1 MDDGAHRE
9 SVTSGLAG
17 PQIRSRRLLA
27 RLRDVMAGSGPA
39 QDRLNRIVVL
49 IAAEMETEVCSCYVA
64 RPGELLELYATVG
77 LNAEAVHLTR
87 LRFGEGLVGEI
98 GATARP
104 LALDNVRSH
113 PSFAYRPETGEDPY
127 QSMLGVPVLRGGR
140 VRGVL
145 AIQSLGRRHYEDE
158 EVETLQTVAMVVAEL
173 FAAGDVAAGS
183 SFQRDTTDSA
193 MPVRLVGVPFSG
205 GLAIGRAVAHSM
217 PLTVRQMVAD
227 DPARELDRLRAA
239 IASMQGTLDRML
251 SGGTLA
257 GMTETRDILQAYQMF
272 ARDRGWLGRIGEAI
286 DAGLTAEA
294 SVQRVQADMAARMAH
309 LTDPYLRERLSDFQ
323 DLANR
328 LLLHLSGRES
338 VTELATLPE
347 DTVLVAR
354 TIGPAE
360 LLDYD
365 RSRLRGLVLEDGG
378 ATSHVAIVARALD
391 IPVIGRCRGI
401 LDVTEP
407 MDPIVVDADGGQVL
421 VRPSDDVRDTFQ
433 EADRNR
439 ARKRQRHAADA
450 RQPTVS
456 RDGVPVS
463 LHLNA
468 GLLLDMPHLHE
479 TGADGVGLYRTEI
492 PFMVRSQ
499 FPDVAAQTDLYRR
512 VFEQAGGKPV
522 TFRTLDAGG
531 DKPLPYLRNTETANP
546 ALGWRAL
553 RIGLDRPAIMRA
565 QLRALLRAADGR
577 AVRIMFPMVAS
588 VDEFVTARRLLDREV
603 QRLSE
608 KRLPAPA
615 VLQVGAM
622 IEVPSLVWQLSS
634 LLPQVDFVAVGSND
648 LAQYVFAA
656 DRGDPRMGLRYDV
669 LSPPFLTMLASILRQ
684 SEAAGVAVSLCGE
697 MAGRPLEAMALVGIG
712 YRTLSM
718 AAPSVGAVRGMV
730 RSLDVDRLADYIHRL
745 LSTTDGSIRGKLR
758 SFAKDHGIDL

>member
-1 MDDGAHRE
+1 MDDAAHRE
-9 SVTSGLAG
+9 SAATALPG
-17 PQIRSRRLLA
+17 PQVRSRRLLA

-64 RPGELLELYATVG
+64 RPGEILELYATVG

-104 LALDNVRSH
+104 LALENARSH

-173 FAAGDVAAGS
+173 FAAGDVGAGS
-183 SFQRDTTDSA
+183 TFERDTTDSA
-193 MPVRLVGVPFSG
+193 MPARLVGVSFSG
-205 GLAIGRAVAHSM
+205 GLAVGRAVAHRVH
-217 PLTVRQMVAD
+217 LTVRQMVAD
-227 DPARELDRLRAA
+227 DPTRELERFRAA
-239 IASMQGTLDRML
+239 IVAMQGTLDRML
-251 SGGTLA
+251 SGGALA
-257 GMTETRDILQAYQMF
+257 DLTETRDILQAYQMF

-294 SVQRVQADMAARMAH
+294 AVQRVQADMAARMAH

-347 DTVLVAR
+347 DTVLLAR

-391 IPVIGRCRGI
+391 IPVVGRCRGV
-401 LDVTEP
+401 LDAAES
-407 MDPIVVDADGGQVL
+407 MDPIIVDADGGQVL
-421 VRPSDDVRDTFQ
+421 IRPSDDVRDTYQ
-433 EADRNR
+433 EAARNR
-439 ARKRQRHAADA
+439 ARQRQRHAADA
-450 RQPTVS
+450 RQPAVS
-456 RDGVPVS
+456 RDGVGIS
-463 LHLNA
+463 LQMNA

-479 TGADGVGLYRTEI
+479 TGADGIGLYRTEI

-512 VFEQAGGKPV
+512 VIEQADGKPV

-565 QLRALLRAADGR
+565 QLRALLRAANGLSL
-577 AVRIMFPMVAS
+577 RIMFPMVAS
-588 VDEFVTARRLLDREV
+588 VAEFRTARRLLDLEV
-603 QRLSE
+603 ERLAA
-608 KRLPAPA
+608 KGLAAPVA
-615 VLQVGAM
+615 LKIGAM

-634 LLPQVDFVAVGSND
+634 LLPEVDFVAVGSND
-648 LAQYVFAA
+648 LAQYIFAA
-656 DRGDPRMGLRYDV
+656 DRGDPRMGQRYDV
-669 LSPPFLTMLASILRQ
+669 LSPSFLTLLASIARQ
-684 SEAAGVAVSLCGE
+684 SEDAGVPVSLCGE

-718 AAPSVGAVRGMV
+718 TASSVGAVRGMV
-730 RSLDVDRLADYIHRL
+730 RSLDVDPLADYMRRL